1 MSTSISSTGS
11 VSSAGVGS
19 GLDVESIVTKL
30 MEVEKAPLTALQT
43 KATGIQTKVSA
54 FAALKSAIST
64 FRDAARALTT
74 PSTWAAT
81 TGTSG
86 DPSTVTAASTGT
98 AAAGSYSVVVQNLAS
113 AQSVASGTF
122 AASTSLVGEGTMHID
137 TGSWTSGAFT
147 AQSGSTGIDITV
159 AATDTLAN
167 VRDKINSAKAGVT
180 ASIVTDT
187 TGSRLVMSSTTTGAA
202 NAFRVTTADT
212 DGNNTDSAGLSAL
225 AYDPAGGT
233 TSTSLTQTAANAK
246 ATVNGLT
253 VTSATN
259 ALSGAVEGMTLNLVK
274 VNTTPVLVTV
284 APDTTSITT
293 AITTFATAYSSL
305 ATLLTTDT
313 KYDSATSTAGPLQ
326 ADTTAVSIQNQ
337 LRSILGSSS
346 TASSMFGTL
355 SQAGLEIQSDGTLK
369 VNASK
374 LNTSLGNLSQVKS
387 LFANVDS
394 SGATQDGFA
403 QRMRSLAD
411 GMLSTDGLLTN
422 RTTGLATSIAD
433 NTKRQTEVQ
442 ERLARTESRLRAQYT
457 ALDTKMATLT
467 TLSTYV
473 TQQIASWNKSTS

>member
-1 MSTSISSTGS
+1 MSTSISTTGS

-86 DPSTVTAASTGT
+86 DASTVTASSTGT
-98 AAAGSYSVVVQNLAS
+98 AAAGSYAITVQSLA
-113 AQSVASGTF
+113 AGQSVASGTF
-122 AASTSLVGEGTMHID
+122 AASTALVGEGTMHID
-137 TGSWTSGAFT
+137 TGSWTAGAFT
-147 AQSGSTGIDITV
+147 AQSGSTGLDITV

-212 DGNNTDSAGLSAL
+212 DGSNTNATGLSAL

-233 TSTSLTQTAANAK
+233 TATSLTQTAANAK

-274 VNTTPVLVTV
+274 VNATPVLVTV
-284 APDTTSITT
+284 APDTTSISA
-293 AITTFATAYSSL
+293 AISTFATAYSSL

-313 KYDSATSTAGPLQ
+313 KYDAATSTAGPLQ
-326 ADTTAVSIQNQ
+326 ADTTAVSIQSQ
-337 LRSILGSSS
+337 LRSVLGASS
-346 TASSMFGTL
+346 TASSMFSTL

-369 VNASK
+369 VNSSK
-374 LNTSLGNLSQVKS
+374 LTTSLGNLGQLKS

-411 GMLSTDGLLTN
+411 AMLSTDGLLTN
-422 RTTGLATSIAD
+422 RTTGLATSISD

-442 ERLARTESRLRAQYT
+442 ARLARTESRLRAQYT

-473 TQQIASWNKSTS
+473 TQQIASWNKSTG

>member
-86 DPSTVTAASTGT
+86 DAGTVTPTSTGT
-98 AAAGSYSVVVQNLAS
+98 AAPGSYSVVVQSLAS
-113 AQSVASGTF
+113 AQSVASSTF
-122 AASTSLVGEGTMHID
+122 SASTALVGAGTMHID

-147 AQSGSTGIDITV
+147 AQTGSTGVDITV

-202 NAFRVTTADT
+202 NAFRVTTADS
-212 DGNNTDSAGLSAL
+212 DGNNTDATGLSAL
-225 AYDPAGGT
+225 AYDPASGT
-233 TSTSLTQTAANAK
+233 SATSLTQTAANAK
-246 ATVNGLT
+246 ATINGLA

-259 ALSGAVEGMTLNLVK
+259 ALSGAIEGMTLNLVK
-274 VNTTPVLVTV
+274 VNATPVLVTV
-284 APDTTSITT
+284 AQDNTSIT
-293 AITTFATAYSSL
+293 AAVNTFATAYSAL

-326 ADTTAVSIQNQ
+326 ADTTAVSIQSQ

-346 TASSMFGTL
+346 TASSMYSTL

-369 VNASK
+369 VNSSK
-374 LNTSLGNLSQVKS
+374 LTTSLGNLSQLKS

-394 SGATQDGFA
+394 TGATQDGFA

-411 GMLSTDGLLTN
+411 GMLNTDGILTS
-422 RTTGLATSIAD
+422 RTTGLAASLTS
-433 NTKRQTEVQ
+433 NSKRQSEVQ
-442 ERLARTESRLRAQYT
+442 TRLTATEARLRAQYT
-457 ALDTKMATLT
+457 ALDTKMASLT
-467 TLSTYV
+467 TLSTYI
-473 TQQIASWNKSTS
+473 TQQIASWNKSTG

>member
-1 MSTSISSTGS
+1 MSTSISTTGS

-86 DPSTVTAASTGT
+86 DASTVTASSTGT
-98 AAAGSYSVVVQNLAS
+98 AAAGSYAITVQSLAS
-113 AQSVASGTF
+113 GQSVASGTF
-122 AASTSLVGEGTMHID
+122 AASTALVGEGTMHID
-137 TGSWTSGAFT
+137 TGSWTAGAFT

-167 VRDKINSAKAGVT
+167 VRDKINSAKGGVT

-212 DGNNTDSAGLSAL
+212 DGNNTDASGLSAL

-233 TSTSLTQTAANAK
+233 TATSLTQTAANAK
-246 ATVNGLT
+246 ATVNGLS

-274 VNTTPVLVTV
+274 VNATPVLVTV
-284 APDTTSITT
+284 APDTTSISA
-293 AITTFATAYSSL
+293 AITSFATAYSSL

-313 KYDSATSTAGPLQ
+313 KYDAATSTAGPLQ
-326 ADTTAVSIQNQ
+326 ADTTAVSIQSQ
-337 LRSILGSSS
+337 LRSVLGASS
-346 TASSMFGTL
+346 TASSMFSTL

-369 VNASK
+369 VNSSK
-374 LNTSLGNLSQVKS
+374 LTTSLGNLSQLKS

-394 SGATQDGFA
+394 TGATQDGFA

-411 GMLSTDGLLTN
+411 AMLSTDGLLTN

-442 ERLARTESRLRAQYT
+442 ARLARTESRLRAQYT
-457 ALDTKMATLT
+457 ALDTKMASLT

-473 TQQIASWNKSTS
+473 TQQIASWNKSTG